1 MALANAVPQFEART
15 LLVAAF
21 LITGLALTATVWQD
35 REVPIL
41 LPVAVALAV
50 ILYVSDRL
58 SVPTVREDSAALL
71 LSYAALTIAV
81 LVRRRTWLCMLALA
95 VPVLWA
101 ELQLPIGAQTVSA
114 LGPATATAAACLL
127 ALPVIEQMADRITQS
142 ARRRPSR
149 NPGARRRSRR
159 GAPRPAHPRPCRRVH
174 PASPQLH
181 APASRGP
188 RPCRGHG

>member
-58 SVPTVREDSAALL
+58 SVPTVREDSAALGG
-71 LSYAALTIAV
+71 SHYPE
-81 LVRRRTWLCMLALA
+81 C
-95 VPVLWA
+95 PPS
-101 ELQLPIGAQTVSA
+101 PIPQ
-114 LGPATATAAACLL
+114 P
-127 ALPVIEQMADRITQS
+127 
-142 ARRRPSR
+142 
-149 NPGARRRSRR
+149 R
-159 GAPRPAHPRPCRRVH
+159 GKTPI
-174 PASPQLH
+174 
-181 APASRGP
+181 
-188 RPCRGHG
+188 